1 MVYVRRTTSSL
12 RIYFK
17 ASVYSKISF
26 HNKGLAY
33 SVVVRK
39 MLEEPP
45 AFQTFKLFYKSW
57 CILDSILRL
66 KRKQQ
71 TKGHFMKVYSIK
83 GCELKNFRGILQIG
97 LGFKQTLCLQ
107 LIPISF

>member
-1 MVYVRRTTSSL
+1 MVYVRTTSSL

-66 KRKQQ
+66 KSKQQ
-71 TKGHFMKVYSIK
+71 TIR
-83 GCELKNFRGILQIG
+83 ELLKYNVGKLEIYRCNEPKYAFDETKILI
-97 LGFKQTLCLQ
+97 TC
-107 LIPISF
+107 STCA